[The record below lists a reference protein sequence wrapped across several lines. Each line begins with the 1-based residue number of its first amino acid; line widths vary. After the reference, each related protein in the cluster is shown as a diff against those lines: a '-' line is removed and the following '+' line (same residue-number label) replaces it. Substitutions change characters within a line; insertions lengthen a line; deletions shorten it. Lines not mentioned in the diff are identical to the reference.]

1 MESGSLINIL
11 IRTSNRQA
19 LFARCIKSIRDQTYK
34 NVKIIVGFDS
44 CQATYLHDYDDI
56 ENVAVYKSVDRPF
69 YYDLYCNDL
78 VTHVKNGWFFFL
90 DDDDFL
96 HSPNV
101 LEKLSY
107 YFTGNHDAIIC
118 QFLRNGLPKP
128 SRSYIKNGI
137 VRDGHIGLPSLILKA
152 EHANL
157 LHLDGY
163 KSGDYRA
170 ILNITQKVRTKFIEL
185 VVVET
190 DRRSHGNMELSEKIE
205 NIG

>member
-1 MESGSLINIL
+1 MSELINIL
-11 IRTSNRQA
+11 IRTSSRPQ
-19 LFARCIKSIRDQTYK
+19 LFARCLASIRSQTYRNR
-34 NVKIIVGFDS
+34 NVIIGYDNT
-44 CQATYLHDYDDI
+44 QALKYI
-56 ENVAVYKSVDRPF
+56 PAGIQAFPIVADFNLPY
-69 YYDLYCNDL
+69 YYDRYCNVL
-78 VTHVKNGWFFFL
+78 AKAVTQGWLLFL

-96 HSPNV
+96 QAPNV

-137 VRDGHIGLPSLILKA
+137 VRDGYIGLPSLVLKA
-152 EHANL
+152 EHAHL